1 MNFPD
6 NKENINTLNNN
17 DFECFKNNN
26 ETKRIIKNPN
36 KIYNKNFIKFP
47 FLKKKYKNCKTEI
60 NSIEKTNSNKKN
72 KILINNNTFFESKK
86 KLQ

>member
-1 MNFPD
+1 MDFHD
-6 NKENINTLNNN
+6 NKENNINMLNNN

-36 KIYNKNFIKFP
+36 KINNKNFIKFP

-72 KILINNNTFFESKK
+72 KILINNKNFF
-86 KLQ
+86 